1 MEELLAEYFLWNTG
15 LKTQHDYEI
24 LLHSLF
30 LENPQN
36 EYLMELEYN
45 TNNYK
50 NTAGLISTYLEN
62 NLNDLDL
69 DVFGRKIVR
78 ELHKIYDLS
87 IFNIHE
93 FGKLCC
99 ELRWTIVN
107 NFGELGFEQPF
118 ILMSI
123 AYEINESTEKEFYSE
138 IFHYYDN

>member
-15 LKTQHDYEI
+15 LKTQHDYEN

-36 EYLMELEYN
+36 EFLMELEYN

-50 NTAGLISTYLEN
+50 NTAGHISTYLEN
-62 NLNDLDL
+62 NSSDLDL
-69 DVFGRKIVR
+69 DVLGRKIVT

-87 IFNIHE
+87 IFNLHE

-107 NFGELGFEQPF
+107 NFDELGFEKPF
-118 ILMSI
+118 FLMSI
-123 AYEINESTEKEFYSE
+123 ADEINDNNKKEFYSE